1 MSKKKKK
8 QEPIIDYTELKEKIL
23 RTLSIEAGRPL
34 NHRQISARIGITS
47 KNVRQH
53 IRQCLDEMVG
63 EKLIESPADG
73 KYLYRPKAH
82 TVTGV
87 IEITSAGHAY
97 LIPDPEPDGSRSRD
111 IFIHR
116 DSLNHAFNGDRV
128 EVAIYAYLK
137 KGLPHGEVVSIVE
150 RAKKEFVGTY
160 VAAGKKYGF
169 VVPDNKKVYTDFYI
183 VEEFR
188 NGAQDGDKVVVQLTD
203 WPELATS
210 PFGKIVKVLGQP
222 GDHETE
228 IHAILAEF
236 DLPYEFP
243 PDVEREAEQIPETL
257 DPKEIARR
265 KDMRGITTF
274 TIDPT
279 DAKDFDDALSL
290 RKLDNGRW
298 EVGVHIAD
306 VTYYVKPGSRLD
318 EEAYRRGT
326 SVYLVDRV
334 VPMLPEKLSNFL
346 CSLRPNEDKFCF
358 SAIFEMDENGQVF
371 SKWFGRT
378 IIHSNR
384 RFTYEEAEEIL
395 KTGKGDFSAELATL
409 NQIAKKLRAA
419 RFKAGSIGFDKSEIK
434 FQLDDKGNP
443 TGVYQKSIGDSN
455 HLIEEFMLLA
465 NKYVAM
471 EVGRTPEGKASGR
484 TMVYRVHDDPDP
496 DKLLE
501 LQNFVSKFGYRLNIS
516 SRRQITNTMNAMLE
530 AVKGKP
536 EQNLIETLAI
546 RSMAKAVYSTK
557 NRGHYG
563 LGFEYYTHFTSP
575 IRRYPDVMVH
585 RILQMHLEGREAKN
599 RNEWEERCKHA
610 SLREKL
616 ATDAE
621 RASIKY
627 MMTKYLMDKMGQVF
641 EGVISGV
648 TEWGVYVELVDNKC
662 EGMIRIGDFKNDY
675 YIFDEE
681 NYQIIG
687 SRKGKKYQLGDRVRV
702 KVKKADLQRKQ
713 IDFSLIE

>member
-1 MSKKKKK
+1 M
-8 QEPIIDYTELKEKIL
+8 
-23 RTLSIEAGRPL
+23 
-34 NHRQISARIGITS
+34 
-47 KNVRQH
+47 VR
-53 IRQCLDEMVG
+53 DN
-63 EKLIESPADG
+63 LIESPAEG
-73 KYLYRPKAH
+73 KFLYRPKSQ
-82 TVTGV
+82 TLTGT
-87 IEITSAGHAY
+87 IEITNSGHGY
-97 LIPDPEPDGSRSRD
+97 LLPDPEPDGTQSRD
-111 IFIHR
+111 VFVDKDH
-116 DSLNHAFNGDRV
+116 LNHALNGDRV
-128 EVAIYAYLK
+128 IVTLYAYRK
-137 KGLPHGEVVSIVE
+137 KGLPHGEVTAILQ

-183 VEEFR
+183 GEENR
-188 NGAQDGDKVVVQLTD
+188 NNARDGDKVVVEMTD
-203 WPELATS
+203 WPELASS
-210 PFGKIVKVLGQP
+210 PFGKIVKILGQP
-222 GDHETE
+222 GEHETE

-243 PDVEREAEQIPETL
+243 PDVEHEAEKIPDTL

-265 KDMRGITTF
+265 RDFRSITTF

-290 RKLDNGRW
+290 RQLDNGHW

-306 VTYYVKPGSRLD
+306 VTYYVQPGSRLD

-346 CSLRPNEDKFCF
+346 CSLRPHEDKFCF
-358 SAIFEMDENGQVF
+358 SAVFEMDLSGKVHTR
-371 SKWFGRT
+371 WFGRT
-378 IIHSNR
+378 VIHSNR

-395 KTGKGDFSAELATL
+395 KTGKGDLAEELTVL
-409 NQIAKKLRAA
+409 NTIAKKLREA

-434 FQLDDKGNP
+434 FQLDEKANP
-443 TGVYQKSIGDSN
+443 TGVYQKTIGESN

-471 EVGRTPEGKASGR
+471 EVGRTPDGKASGR

-501 LQNFVSKFGYRLNIS
+501 LQGFVSKFGYKLNIS
-516 SRRQITNTMNAMLE
+516 SRKHITSTMNAMLI
-530 AVKGKP
+530 AAKGRP

-546 RSMAKAVYSTK
+546 RSMAKALYSTK

-563 LGFEYYTHFTSP
+563 LGFDYYTHFTSP

-585 RILQMHLEGREAKN
+585 RILQMHLDGREVKN
-599 RNEWEERCKHA
+599 KNEWEDRCKHA

-621 RASIKY
+621 RASVKY

-641 EGVISGV
+641 DGVISGV
-648 TEWGVYVELVDNKC
+648 TEWGVYVELTESKC

-675 YIFDEE
+675 YIYDED

-687 SRKGKKYQLGDRVRV
+687 TRKGKKYQLGDKVRV

-713 IDFSLIE
+713 IDFSLVE